1 LFGYKEV
8 GSNKKMKMEN
18 IAKESFND
26 IKDTVVETTK
36 KVSETINTR
45 IKNPFVFSYLV
56 SLILINWKPISIFFK
71 SELNIYHIIKSIEKN
86 EYEYDPYKAYLY
98 PLFIALAYT
107 FVLPFIEGFRSL
119 ILDLAENLKLY
130 STTIQIKNFQKKQK
144 LEIEKSDLVKR
155 NSLSSTIITLEGK
168 NTELKNKLEIQTI
181 KNQTSKIEVDGL
193 IKQKKN
199 FEKIQLEDKSII
211 EQLTKDINNSKV
223 SINTNDNNYR
233 NLKNLNYE
241 LKIENKNLHQE
252 YSLLKSNFKDLEK
265 NYITIEKKKGI
276 NEFVIDKINKQKL
289 ISEYQEFRKTEVFE
303 LFIEFATNRRISTSF
318 TNEALDLL
326 VNKGLIDEEKYS
338 MTSKVK
344 YRLTDKGIFF
354 IDEYHK
360 KK

>member
-1 LFGYKEV
+1 
-8 GSNKKMKMEN
+8 M
-18 IAKESFND
+18 
-26 IKDTVVETTK
+26 
-36 KVSETINTR
+36 
-45 IKNPFVFSYLV
+45 
-56 SLILINWKPISIFFK
+56 
-71 SELNIYHIIKSIEKN
+71 
-86 EYEYDPYKAYLY
+86 
-98 PLFIALAYT
+98 
-107 FVLPFIEGFRSL
+107 
-119 ILDLAENLKLY
+119 
-130 STTIQIKNFQKKQK
+130 
-144 LEIEKSDLVKR
+144 
-155 NSLSSTIITLEGK
+155 
-168 NTELKNKLEIQTI
+168 
-181 KNQTSKIEVDGL
+181 

-303 LFIEFATNRRISTSF
+303 LFIEFATNRRISTNF

-360 KK
+360 KKQLLQPTPLPLVCN